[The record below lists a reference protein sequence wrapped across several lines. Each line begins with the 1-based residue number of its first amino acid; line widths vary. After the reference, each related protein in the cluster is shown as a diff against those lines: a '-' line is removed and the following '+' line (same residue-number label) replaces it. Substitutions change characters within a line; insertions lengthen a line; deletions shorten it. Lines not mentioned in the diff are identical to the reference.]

1 MTASQDYMIRLYDTR
16 HGGFTHKQSIE
27 AREVGWSIL
36 DVAVSHAG
44 DSLVYS
50 SWCENLHSVSLT
62 DQALL
67 HILTTI
73 DAPEKNTKDLRN

>member
-73 DAPEKNTKDLRN
+73 VATSKN